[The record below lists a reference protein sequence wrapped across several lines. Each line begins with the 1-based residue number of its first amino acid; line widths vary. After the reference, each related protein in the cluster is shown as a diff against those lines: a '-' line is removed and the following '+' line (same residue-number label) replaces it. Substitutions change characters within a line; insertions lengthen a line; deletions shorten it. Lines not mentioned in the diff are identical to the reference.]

1 MNRVRGGASRGDR
14 VVRRARDKKLGR
26 FGREGHSRPDLCAAS
41 WASSFALRRLRKS
54 VRQLEC
60 CTCSMRTWMRF
71 LAMRPP
77 ICEGKRAPRV

>member
-1 MNRVRGGASRGDR
+1 MKAWLELLRISNLPTVWTNVIAGMVFAS
-14 VVRRARDKKLGR
+14 A
-26 FGREGHSRPDLCAAS
+26 F
-41 WASSFALRRLRKS
+41 ASSFALRRLRKS